1 MRLQFWHLLVLFL
14 VVLLLFGANR
24 LPDLAQSVG
33 KSLKIFKSEVKDL
46 RDEPTPTA
54 PPVPPLVGPAPTP
67 GSASTVQDSPPVA
80 HAPEPTPQQPTV
92 PPTGGTEPAGR

>member
-33 KSLKIFKSEVKDL
+33 KSLKIFKAEVKDL
-46 RDEPTPTA
+46 RDEPAAQAPAA
-54 PPVPPLVGPAPTP
+54 PPAVGPAPTVP
-67 GSASTVQDSPPVA
+67 APQDAQPAAPAPIPQPP
-80 HAPEPTPQQPTV
+80 V
-92 PPTGGTEPAGR
+92 PPTGTEPGIR